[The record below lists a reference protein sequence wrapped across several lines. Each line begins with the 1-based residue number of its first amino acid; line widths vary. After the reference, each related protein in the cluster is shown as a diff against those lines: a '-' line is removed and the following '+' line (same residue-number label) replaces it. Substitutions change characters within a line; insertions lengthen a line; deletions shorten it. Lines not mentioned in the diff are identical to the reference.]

1 MFGLRGVT
9 KSNEFQKL
17 ELTTLWCMDLED
29 NNPQSGV
36 VILRLSEHILILVFL
51 LLGGGGGVEYAVAL
65 SESFLR
71 LPVAW

>member
-51 LLGGGGGVEYAVAL
+51 LWGGGGVEYAVAL

>member
-51 LLGGGGGVEYAVAL
+51 LGGGGVEYAVAL
-65 SESFLR
+65 SESSLR

>member
-51 LLGGGGGVEYAVAL
+51 LGGGGGVEYAVAL
-65 SESFLR
+65 SESSLR